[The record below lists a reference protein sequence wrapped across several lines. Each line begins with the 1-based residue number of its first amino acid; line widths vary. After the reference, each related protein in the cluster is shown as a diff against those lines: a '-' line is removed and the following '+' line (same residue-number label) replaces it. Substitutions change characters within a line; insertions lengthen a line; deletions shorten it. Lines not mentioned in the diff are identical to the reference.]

1 MKKETYICSNC
12 KLEWDEIIN
21 KKNISCPSCGC
32 EKAHRA
38 RKHHRASKRSRQKE
52 RWNFK
57 F

>member
-12 KLEWDEIIN
+12 KLEWEETVN
-21 KKNISCPSCGC
+21 KKDVFCPSCGC
-32 EKAHRA
+32 EKIHKA